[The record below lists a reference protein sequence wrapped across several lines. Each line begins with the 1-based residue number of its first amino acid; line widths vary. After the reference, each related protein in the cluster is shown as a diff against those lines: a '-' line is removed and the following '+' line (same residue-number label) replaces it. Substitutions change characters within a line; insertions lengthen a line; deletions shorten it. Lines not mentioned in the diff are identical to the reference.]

1 MSHTSQ
7 PPSPRPRVRFPM
19 WTRWALSLGVGVILL
34 VALVLFVSNHN
45 SDNLAT
51 QSPKA
56 LARANR
62 EAEIVVAQDQAPHV
76 FRLASSA
83 DPHAA
88 IVGVVRADIKRRINL
103 GVIDG
108 SLQRV
113 VCRAAGGPA
122 TRPGFSC
129 TATVSDVNYQFLG
142 VVDRPAGKLTY
153 CKRDAPPVP
162 SQNIPISPRCRA

>member
-1 MSHTSQ
+1 M
-7 PPSPRPRVRFPM
+7 
-19 WTRWALSLGVGVILL
+19 SLGVGVILL

-76 FRLASSA
+76 VKLASAA
-83 DPHAA
+83 DPRAA
-88 IVGVVRADIKRRINL
+88 IVGVVRADINRRISQ
-103 GVIDG
+103 GIIDG
-108 SLQRV
+108 TLQRV
-113 VCRAAGGPA
+113 TCRPAGGPA
-122 TRPGFSC
+122 AKPGFSC

-142 VVDRPAGKLTY
+142 VVNRPAGKLTY

-162 SQNIPISPRCRA
+162 SQNIPVSPRCRA